1 VRSRAAAASFF
12 FGEEVHE
19 MAWPGKPSAKQKTAA
34 SIRSRT
40 ALKPMPKS
48 TFDNPNGIPSEVMR
62 TLANENLSSDPVA
75 FNARL
80 QELLNA
86 YKQNGG

>member
-1 VRSRAAAASFF
+1 
-12 FGEEVHE
+12 
-19 MAWPGKPSAKQKTAA
+19 MAWAGKPSAKQKTMA
-34 SIRSRT
+34 SIKSRT

-62 TLANENLSSDPVA
+62 TLARENLSGDPAA
-75 FNARL
+75 FNRRL

-86 YKQNGG
+86 YKQNEGR